1 MQMIDGL
8 VAGRL
13 MGDPER
19 RVGKSDSMY
28 VVAKV
33 RALNN
38 DGDAVI
44 VNVIVFDE
52 TAARDLRTMRDGDSV
67 ALTGSLTPKVWT
79 DKQGV
84 VRPAMD
90 MVAHR
95 VLACEIPSV

>member
-1 MQMIDGL
+1 MIDGL

-13 MGDPER
+13 TGDPER
-19 RVGKSDSMY
+19 RVGKGDSMY

-33 RALNN
+33 RAQNN

-52 TAARDLRTMRDGDSV
+52 AAARSLRAMRDGDAV

-95 VLACEIPSV
+95 VLASEVTEV